1 MPRFFNPPTVR
12 EPFNPYSHGAE
23 VQAGGRLIF
32 LAGQVGVTPDGT
44 MPEDFETQ
52 TENTYR
58 NIEAIL
64 KDAGM
69 GFENIVKLTTFI
81 IDPDDLPKMRE
92 IRKSFLGDHR
102 PAHTLLCVSRLADP
116 EFLIEVEGVA
126 AED

>member
-1 MPRFFNPPTVR
+1 
-12 EPFNPYSHGAE
+12 
-23 VQAGGRLIF
+23 
-32 LAGQVGVTPDGT
+32 

-52 TENTYR
+52 TENIYR

-64 KDAGM
+64 KHAGM

-92 IRKSFLGDHR
+92 IRKIFLGDHR

>member
-12 EPFNPYSHGAE
+12 EPLNPYSHGAE
-23 VQAGGRLIF
+23 VRAGSRLIF

-44 MPEDFETQ
+44 LPEDFETQ

-69 GFENIVKLTTFI
+69 GFDNIVKLTTFI
-81 IDPDDLPKMRE
+81 INPDDLPKMRE
-92 IRKSFLGDHR
+92 IRKIFLGDHR
-102 PAHTLLCVSRLADP
+102 PAHTLLCVSRLAYP

>member
-1 MPRFFNPPTVR
+1 MPRFFNPAEMC

-23 VQAGGRLIF
+23 VRAGGRLIF

-52 TENTYR
+52 TENIYR

-69 GFENIVKLTTFI
+69 GFENVVKLTTFI

-92 IRKSFLGDHR
+92 IRKIFLGDHR